1 MNQSVLTLSN
11 ITKRFGD
18 LVANDNISLELAS
31 GEVLALLGENGAG
44 KSTLVSI
51 LFGHYTADEGEIRV
65 RGQLLPPGDPKA
77 ALAAGIGMVHQH
89 FTLADNLSVL
99 DNIMM
104 GSEPLWQPFSR
115 HADAIDKLKAVALE
129 FGLTVD
135 PKAKVGSLSVG
146 ERQRVEILK
155 ALYRGARI
163 LILDEP
169 TAVLTPQESEG
180 LFEVLAQMVAQGL
193 SIIFI
198 SHKLGEVLRVSD
210 RVAVLRG
217 GQLVAEAPAQGT
229 TQAQLAQWMVGHAID
244 APVRRP
250 AQAVGRAVCVLDQV
264 STAPGRER
272 LNHVSLDLR
281 AGEIVAIAGV
291 SGNGQ
296 VALAE
301 LLCGTR
307 AATSGT
313 VTFLGQPLPPHPAE
327 LVALGVARIPEDRH
341 AVGVVGDLPVWENAV
356 SERLRSPAF
365 SRWGWVRRA
374 RARAF
379 AKQVIDAFDVRGGG
393 PLVAA
398 RALSGGNMQKLIL
411 GRALMQPELI
421 TSTQAATSDATQP
434 QRSVPEPFESGEPET
449 SRAGAQSR
457 TISGSSRSSDGVA
470 AMPPRLIIAHQPTWG
485 LDIGAVAYV
494 QSQLIAARDA
504 GAAVLVISDDLDEV
518 LTLGDRVAVM
528 HAGEMT
534 AAKPALDWTREAIGL
549 EMAGVAGIHP

>member
-1 MNQSVLTLSN
+1 MNQPVLTLSN

-115 HADAIDKLKAVALE
+115 HRDAIDKLTAVALQ

-135 PKAKVGSLSVG
+135 AKAKVGSLSVG

-250 AQAVGRAVCVLDQV
+250 AQAVGGAVCVLDQV

-272 LNHVSLDLR
+272 LANVSLDLH

-313 VTFLGQPLPPHPAE
+313 VTFLGQPLPPRPAE

-356 SERLRSPAF
+356 SERLRSPTF

-411 GRALMQPELI
+411 GRALMPTGRAAIEGIPSQGATGGPHPSPLPVGEGVMQGH
-421 TSTQAATSDATQP
+421 QA
-434 QRSVPEPFESGEPET
+434 
-449 SRAGAQSR
+449 
-457 TISGSSRSSDGVA
+457 
-470 AMPPRLIIAHQPTWG
+470 PRLIIAHQPTWG

-528 HAGEMT
+528 HAGDLT
-534 AAKPALDWTREAIGL
+534 AARPALNWSREAIGL
-549 EMAGVAGIHP
+549 AMAGVVGAQSHHHSAAHSLSPTQS